1 MTPFHDA
8 TSTLGNPEANTV
20 GLLLAQAAEITLI
33 LDAQGVVIDRAIN
46 GQRLE
51 EEGCADWL
59 GQRWLDIV
67 TVESHT
73 KISALLEE
81 ALAGT
86 PGRARQVN
94 HPSPGGGD
102 LPVTYTA
109 VQLPAG
115 ARGRVVAFGRDMR
128 PAAILQ
134 QRMVNAQQ
142 AMERD
147 YWRLRD
153 AETRFRLLFQMGTDA
168 MLIID
173 AATQKITE
181 ANPAAMELF
190 GATTATLVGSAFP
203 LGFDAAG
210 LQAAQS
216 QLAQARAGRTGGD
229 VRVHLARGDGEV
241 SLGASMFRQDNAS
254 MCALRLTRILAADAP
269 VTPDAAAAAT
279 LAKVQLRLTQALP
292 DCLVLTDLEG
302 AVQWCNAAF
311 GMLAQLPDADQARGQ
326 SLGRWLGR
334 TGVDMSVLVSNLRQR
349 GAVRLFGTTLRGEQG
364 ALAEVEISA
373 VLLTHASQTFLGFAI
388 RDIERRI
395 ATDTR
400 RSRELP
406 QSVGHLTELVGRVPI
421 KEIVGETTDVI
432 EQLCIEAALGLT
444 QDNRAAAAELL
455 GLSRQS
461 LYVKMR
467 RFGLGDLMSESGS

>member
-1 MTPFHDA
+1 MTPFQD
-8 TSTLGNPEANTV
+8 TTNTLGSPASDTV

-51 EEGCADWL
+51 EEGCTNWL
-59 GQRWLDIV
+59 GQAWLDIV
-67 TVESHT
+67 TVESRP

-86 PGRARQVN
+86 PGRPRQVN
-94 HPSPGGGD
+94 HPSPNGGD
-102 LPVTYTA
+102 LPVSYTA

-115 ARGRVVAFGRDMR
+115 ASGRIVAFGRDMR

-173 AATQKITE
+173 ASTQKITE

-190 GATTATLVGSAFP
+190 GATTAALVGSVFP

-210 LQAAQS
+210 LQAAQA
-216 QLAQARAGRTGGD
+216 QLAQARAGRGSGD

-241 SLGASMFRQDNAS
+241 SLTASMFRQDNAS
-254 MCALRLTRILAADAP
+254 MCALRLTRIMAADAP
-269 VTPDAAAAAT
+269 VAPDAAAAAT
-279 LAKVQLRLTQALP
+279 LAKLQLRLTHALP

-302 AVQWCNAAF
+302 GIQWCNAAF

-334 TGVDMSVLVSNLRQR
+334 TGVDLSVLVSNLRQR

-373 VLLTHASQTFLGFAI
+373 VLLTHGSQTFLGFAI

-395 ATDTR
+395 AGDSR

-467 RFGLGDLMSESGS
+467 RFGLGDLVSENGS

>member
-1 MTPFHDA
+1 M
-8 TSTLGNPEANTV
+8 
-20 GLLLAQAAEITLI
+20 
-33 LDAQGVVIDRAIN
+33 
-46 GQRLE
+46 
-51 EEGCADWL
+51 
-59 GQRWLDIV
+59 
-67 TVESHT
+67 
-73 KISALLEE
+73 
-81 ALAGT
+81 
-86 PGRARQVN
+86 
-94 HPSPGGGD
+94 
-102 LPVTYTA
+102 
-109 VQLPAG
+109 
-115 ARGRVVAFGRDMR
+115 
-128 PAAILQ
+128 
-134 QRMVNAQQ
+134 
-142 AMERD
+142 
-147 YWRLRD
+147 
-153 AETRFRLLFQMGTDA
+153 
-168 MLIID
+168 
-173 AATQKITE
+173 
-181 ANPAAMELF
+181 
-190 GATTATLVGSAFP
+190 
-203 LGFDAAG
+203 
-210 LQAAQS
+210 
-216 QLAQARAGRTGGD
+216 
-229 VRVHLARGDGEV
+229 
-241 SLGASMFRQDNAS
+241 
-254 MCALRLTRILAADAP
+254 
-269 VTPDAAAAAT
+269 
-279 LAKVQLRLTQALP
+279 
-292 DCLVLTDLEG
+292 LVLTDMEG
-302 AVQWCNAAF
+302 AIQWCNAAF